1 LGVFSERE
9 RTKFKEGPY
18 PPLPG
23 LLTEDPEL
31 LLPEEELPLLLLLD
45 DGV

>member
-1 LGVFSERE
+1 LGRIGAAGVF
-9 RTKFKEGPY
+9 FY